1 MIKACLASLALG
13 LLLGALVCYRL
24 ARPRALAVASLSTTT
39 RATAEVARLVVKEE
53 GPVKIT
59 TTITR
64 APLRNIHN
72 AGRSRGK
79 DARSTS
85 FCVGETIVRVEER
98 GTVSTR
104 QASVA
109 DTRADSSSRQTLA
122 PVPAAKPPAWAF
134 EWSPGLLP
142 ARDLLGTFQLQRRLF
157 GPFWIGAWVRPSSS
171 SPALGGT
178 LRVEW

>member
-72 AGRSRGK
+72 A
-79 DARSTS
+79 RSTS

-122 PVPAAKPPAWAF
+122 PVPAAKPPAWAV

-142 ARDLLGTFQLQRRLF
+142 ARDLLGTFQLQRRLL
-157 GPFWIGAWVRPSSS
+157 GPFWIGAWVRPSVS

>member
-24 ARPRALAVASLSTTT
+24 ARPRALAAASVTTT
-39 RATAEVARLVVKEE
+39 THATAEVARLVVKEE

-64 APLRNIHN
+64 ATPRNIRN
-72 AGRSRGK
+72 AGRSREK
-79 DARSTS
+79 DAPGTN
-85 FCVGETIVRVEER
+85 CGAGETIVRVEER
-98 GTVSTR
+98 GAVSSR
-104 QASVA
+104 QDSVA
-109 DTRADSSSRQTLA
+109 NTRADASSRQTLV
-122 PVPAAKPPAWAF
+122 PVQPAWAV
-134 EWSPGLLP
+134 EWSPEVLP
-142 ARDLLGTFQLQRRLF
+142 ARDLLGTFSLQRRLF
-157 GPFWIGAWVRPSSS
+157 GPFWIGAWVRPSVS